1 MKGRIYDPA
10 FFEKKNKNFDIL
22 FNVSPYP
29 IVLFMKGGVDK
40 APMTKNRMT
49 DREITE
55 IYLRHVQTVYRVC
68 YLYVKNPHDTEDMV
82 QNTFIRLMRDDS
94 VTFESNEHEKAWL
107 IRTAVNLCKD
117 FFKSRK
123 RISLNYDSLQESAH
137 YDQYRFNEALE
148 KVLELPPKYKTAI
161 YMYYYE
167 GYTSSEIAKILG
179 MKESTVRSR
188 LHHGRKRLKMEME
201 AEEL

>member
-1 MKGRIYDPA
+1 M
-10 FFEKKNKNFDIL
+10 
-22 FNVSPYP
+22 
-29 IVLFMKGGVDK
+29 
-40 APMTKNRMT
+40 
-49 DREITE
+49 
-55 IYLRHVQTVYRVC
+55 QTVYRVC